1 MLLVPLI
8 LITKYSPTNNIF
20 YIFGLSQT
28 GRTVPTDTLKRALGF
43 VLFSSLPGHLVGK
56 EGSWRAQKGFL
67 VLGSGAWL
75 PGAAVTR
82 SPVLL
87 GWSVLSAERVF
98 EITAIGTPVK
108 FDFCLFVVLTS
119 LI

>member
-1 MLLVPLI
+1 M
-8 LITKYSPTNNIF
+8 
-20 YIFGLSQT
+20 
-28 GRTVPTDTLKRALGF
+28 DTLKCALGF
-43 VLFSSLPGHLVGK
+43 VLFSSLPGHLVGR
-56 EGSWRAQKGFL
+56 EGPRGAQKGFL

-98 EITAIGTPVK
+98 EITTIGDSSKV
-108 FDFCLFVVLTS
+108 
-119 LI
+119 